1 MQQRQPYIAE
11 HVIFLLKSLLILLQ
25 NEKAFLKQPKLE
37 EILEGN
43 RYVKQICRFTS
54 VCFSPLFYISFV
66 CLPTCV
72 CVTRSSIRYLELG
85 VNLSTF
91 SFDDQ
96 V

>member
-1 MQQRQPYIAE
+1 MNLYRSAYELVLMMMIMCVFQ
-11 HVIFLLKSLLILLQ
+11 
-25 NEKAFLKQPKLE
+25 LE